1 MASQPGAAPTAAA
14 APEPAPETGIE
25 RTHDLPAA
33 DAAASTSVVPDA
45 GLPAAPVARATT
57 PLSMRRLL
65 VLRSSQLDAELL
77 DNELRTLLAEHV
89 SGMLSVLQPSFKSRF
104 EPEINAALDWLSS
117 EAMLYATG
125 TTYGLALQNLK
136 YRDELQHRGKHE
148 LASYIAP
155 VPTERRLAHAILRIG
170 GSWAFARINR
180 FMTRHGWGDGSEGP
194 TRYSIWRWVQR
205 LELGYKI
212 ASVANFLVFLLNGR
226 YEIHHTTS
234 ERRCESAGADAS
246 LPQPTLD
253 RYRSLL
259 DRVLGMRV
267 VYAQQTMSRMISFE
281 FMNRQLVW
289 HAFTEFLLFIIPY
302 VNLNAVRRMI
312 KRQFRQRQE
321 VDLPAHLC
329 AVCFSKNRTSTV
341 LHVPYET
348 QCGHTYCYYC
358 IKTEMLADPAFACPR
373 CGETVK
379 DIRRSAVSLE

>member
-226 YEIHHTTS
+226 Y
-234 ERRCESAGADAS
+234 
-246 LPQPTLD
+246 
-253 RYRSLL
+253 RSLL